1 MNKKAMAWGLIVA
14 IILGLLLL
22 IILLGFSTNI
32 KDKIIE
38 GIQHFIENV
47 LGR

>member
-22 IILLGFSTNI
+22 LIILGFSTTI
-32 KDKIIE
+32 KEKIIE
-38 GIQHFIENV
+38 AIQYFAEGV